1 MLQELRVLHV
11 ISSRNG
17 RYRPQ
22 AYSWPEVAIGQK
34 RPVKVPTKLGAVQP
48 SIFQVRPLSLMKALE
63 ITSKGISNRGSQLQS
78 LYGMGSTREL
88 NPSE

>member
-34 RPVKVPTKLGAVQP
+34 RPVKVPTKLGAVQCP
-48 SIFQVRPLSLMKALE
+48 AASSRLLSMVVVRFWPIEACRD
-63 ITSKGISNRGSQLQS
+63 GLQS
-78 LYGMGSTREL
+78 VNYVASKEVV
-88 NPSE
+88 NV